1 MSGRELSATEVAAQ
15 RAMTPGADNRAH
27 FNHAGSSLPP
37 ESVVNAQHRHIDLEA
52 SIGGYEA
59 AAQMA
64 DEEEAVY
71 QSIATLIGAK
81 PTEIARAEHA
91 TIAWFGA
98 FWALPMEAGQRI
110 LTVEAEYAANAVSF
124 IRAKE
129 RHGVTIEVLPS
140 TPAGQV
146 DLDALEATIGP
157 DVAVMAMT
165 HVPTNGGLINP
176 AAEVGRI
183 TKAAGVPFLLDAC
196 QSVGQLQV
204 NVDEIGCDM
213 LSVTG
218 RKYLRGPRGSGFLY
232 VSEGILPRLNTD
244 HPDHHS
250 AHWVEPERYE
260 LLPNARRF
268 EYWEYNHAAW
278 LGLGAAVDHAMSIG
292 MDRIQ
297 TTVQA
302 RASELRGRL
311 GEIGFEVRDLG
322 ENRSGIVTS
331 SHSKMGSADIKAAL
345 TERKINS
352 SVSAPDSTLWDALRR
367 DLPPLLRTSVHYTTT
382 PEEIDRLIAALTEI
396 IPN

>member
-1 MSGRELSATEVAAQ
+1 MSSRELSLSEVAAQ

-37 ESVVNAQHRHIDLEA
+37 QAVVDAQHRHIDLEA

-64 DEEEAVY
+64 SEEDAVY
-71 QSIATLIGAK
+71 SSIATLIGAK

-91 TIAWFGA
+91 TIAWLAG
-98 FWALPMEAGQRI
+98 FWALPFEAGQRI
-110 LTVEAEYAANAVSF
+110 LTVEAEYAANAVSY

-129 RHGVTIEVLPS
+129 RFGVTIEVLPS

-146 DLDALEATIGP
+146 DLDVLDATIGP
-157 DVAVMAMT
+157 DVAVVAMT

-176 AAEVGRI
+176 AVEVGKI
-183 TKAAGVPFLLDAC
+183 TKAAGVPYLLDAC

-204 NVDEIGCDM
+204 DVDEIGCDM

-232 VSEGILPRLNTD
+232 ASESILPRLNTD

-250 AHWVEPERYE
+250 AHWVERERYE
-260 LLPNARRF
+260 LLANARRF

-278 LGLGAAVDHAMSIG
+278 LGLGAAVDHAASIG
-292 MDRIQ
+292 MHRIE

-302 RASELRGRL
+302 RAEELRVRL
-311 GEIGFEVRDLG
+311 AEIGFEVRDLG
-322 ENRSGIVTS
+322 EKRSGIVTS
-331 SHSKMGSADIKAAL
+331 SHPTMAAIDVKGAL
-345 TERKINS
+345 AERKINA

-382 PEEIDRLIAALTEI
+382 ADEIDELVAVLAAL
-396 IPN
+396 

>member
-1 MSGRELSATEVAAQ
+1 MSGRELSVTEVAAQ

-37 ESVVNAQHRHIDLEA
+37 QSVVDAQHRHIDLEA

-71 QSIATLIGAK
+71 TSIANLIGAK
-81 PTEIARAEHA
+81 PGEIARAEHA

-98 FWALPMEAGQRI
+98 FWALPFEAGQRI

-129 RHGVTIEVLPS
+129 RFGVEIEVLPS

-146 DLDALEATIGP
+146 DLDALDATIGP
-157 DVAVMAMT
+157 DVAVVAMT
-165 HVPTNGGLINP
+165 HIPTNGGLINP
-176 AAEVGRI
+176 AAEVGTI
-183 TKAAGVPFLLDAC
+183 TKASGVPFLLDAC
-196 QSVGQLQV
+196 QSVGQLDI

-232 VSEGILPRLNTD
+232 ASESILPRLNTD

-250 AHWVEPERYE
+250 AHWVDRERYE

-278 LGLGAAVDHAMSIG
+278 LGLGAAVDHAASIG
-292 MDRIQ
+292 MDRIE

-302 RASELRGRL
+302 RAEELRGRL
-311 GEIGFEVRDLG
+311 TEIGFEVRDLG

-331 SHSKMGSADIKAAL
+331 THPAMEASELKAAL
-345 TERKINS
+345 AERKINS
-352 SVSAPDSTLWDALRR
+352 SVTTPDSTLWDALRR
-367 DLPPLLRTSVHYTTT
+367 DLPHLLRTSVHYLTTA
-382 PEEIDRLIAALTEI
+382 EEIDQLVDALKDIA
-396 IPN
+396 